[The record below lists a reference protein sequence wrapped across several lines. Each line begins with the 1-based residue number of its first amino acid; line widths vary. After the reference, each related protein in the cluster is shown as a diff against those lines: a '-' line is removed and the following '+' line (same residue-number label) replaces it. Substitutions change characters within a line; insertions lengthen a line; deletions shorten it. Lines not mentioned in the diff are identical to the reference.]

1 MRQLLF
7 FSQPPE
13 NHNSLRMATSIC
25 TETGGLFSPSLTL
38 QCHSLTGHPQGRN
51 ILLWEAARV
60 GCMEKQSPGFRALC
74 RGYLDRHSIPC
85 FCGDIPP
92 TRQGAR
98 EGVHLSSGSFLTGKL
113 VLTGSV
119 SGREHLP
126 TSKVLMSLLFPRQ
139 RSSALPRTGQT
150 LVLLKEGHRP
160 FWGCGHQGDSFPL
173 SCSFSFEKNLGK
185 QGPESNSSALAS
197 SSHSPGRHC
206 HGSKGSRTLE

>member
-25 TETGGLFSPSLTL
+25 MDTGGLFSSSLTL
-38 QCHSLTGHPQGRN
+38 QCHSWTGHPQGRN

-74 RGYLDRHSIPC
+74 RGYLDRHSTPC

-126 TSKVLMSLLFPRQ
+126 TSKVSLLFPRQ

-160 FWGCGHQGDSFPL
+160 FWGCGTNETPSP
-173 SCSFSFEKNLGK
+173 
-185 QGPESNSSALAS
+185 SAAAFHL
-197 SSHSPGRHC
+197 R
-206 HGSKGSRTLE
+206 RI